1 MKDRI
6 KINSSWSAYEN
17 KILDTTQEGLE
28 NELSYKFLDQK
39 ISLMSNFS
47 KSRTDTNGPN
57 SRRPDLT
64 YGLDYLGKLK
74 SPEFFVSV
82 F

>member
-17 KILDTTQEGLE
+17 KVLDTTQEGLE
-28 NELSYKFLDQK
+28 NELSYNISDQK
-39 ISLMSNFS
+39 ISLLSNFS

-64 YGLDYLGKLK
+64 YGLDYIAKNLNQKIMDYL
-74 SPEFFVSV
+74 S
-82 F
+82 